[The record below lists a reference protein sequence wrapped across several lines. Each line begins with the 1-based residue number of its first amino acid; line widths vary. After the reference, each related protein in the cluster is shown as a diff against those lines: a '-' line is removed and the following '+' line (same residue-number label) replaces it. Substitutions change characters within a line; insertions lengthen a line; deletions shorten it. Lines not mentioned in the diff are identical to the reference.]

1 MAKNNK
7 SEALAAL
14 GFLVRFLA
22 ALALVLFTYNPSG
35 HSAYHWI
42 AAAISASSFGPVHL
56 LLIGVLL
63 AGWAVF
69 WIATWRSLDALGV
82 ALLAII
88 LGAIVWGLVR
98 IGWIALDSV
107 TSTTWVV
114 LVLLA
119 VILTIGVSWSHFWRR
134 ITGQVT
140 IEGDN

>member
-7 SEALAAL
+7 SEGISAA

-42 AAAISASSFGPVHL
+42 ASAISANAFGPVHL

-69 WIATWRSLDALGV
+69 WIATWSSLNALGV

-88 LGAIVWGLVR
+88 LGAIVWGLVK
-98 IGWIALDSV
+98 IGWISLNTVSSAS
-107 TSTTWVV
+107 WVG

-119 VILTIGVSWSHFWRR
+119 VILTVGVSWSHFWRR
-134 ITGQVT
+134 ITGQVNV
-140 IEGDN
+140 EHVD